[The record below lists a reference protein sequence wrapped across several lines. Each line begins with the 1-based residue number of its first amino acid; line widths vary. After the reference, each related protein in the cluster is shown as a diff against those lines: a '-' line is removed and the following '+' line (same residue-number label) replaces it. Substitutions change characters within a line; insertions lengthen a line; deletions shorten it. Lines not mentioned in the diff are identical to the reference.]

1 MKLNIPELN
10 QVIELK
16 DFSDTD
22 KILYLKKHFKITI
35 DTIAYYIKDDTIYN
49 AVYIVELP
57 AELKSY
63 SKTELTYI
71 PIYTHPKN
79 KSAYF
84 KRVNKFECMN
94 RTYTYKGILTEC

>member
-10 QVIELK
+10 NYIELK
-16 DFSDTD
+16 S
-22 KILYLKKHFKITI
+22 LPNEYSGRRYNITI

-79 KSAYF
+79 KSIYF

-94 RTYTYKGILTEC
+94 RTYKYKGILTEC

>member
-10 QVIELK
+10 NYIELK
-16 DFSDTD
+16 S
-22 KILYLKKHFKITI
+22 LPNEYLGRHYNITI
-35 DTIAYYIKDDTIYN
+35 DTIAYYIKDDIIYN

-57 AELKSY
+57 AELKKY

-71 PIYTHPKN
+71 PIYKHPKN
-79 KSAYF
+79 KSIYF
-84 KRVNKFECMN
+84 KRVNKFECMD

>member
-10 QVIELK
+10 NYIELK
-16 DFSDTD
+16 S
-22 KILYLKKHFKITI
+22 LPNEYLGRRYNITI

-71 PIYTHPKN
+71 PIYKHPKN
-79 KSAYF
+79 KIIYF
-84 KRVNKFECMN
+84 KRVNKFECMD

>member
-10 QVIELK
+10 QAIELK
-16 DFSDTD
+16 NFSDTD
-22 KILYLKKHFKITI
+22 KILYLNKHFEIII

-49 AVYIVELP
+49 AVYIVKLP

-71 PIYTHPKN
+71 PIYKHPKN
-79 KSAYF
+79 KAVYF
-84 KRVNKFECMN
+84 KRVNKFECMD

>member
-1 MKLNIPELN
+1 MKLNISELN
-10 QVIELK
+10 NYIELK
-16 DFSDTD
+16 S
-22 KILYLKKHFKITI
+22 LPNEYLGRRYNITI

-79 KSAYF
+79 KSIYF
-84 KRVNKFECMN
+84 KRVNKFECMD
-94 RTYTYKGILTEC
+94 RTYIYKGILTEC

>member
-10 QVIELK
+10 NYIELK
-16 DFSDTD
+16 S
-22 KILYLKKHFKITI
+22 LPNEYLGRRYNITI

-71 PIYTHPKN
+71 PIYKHPKN
-79 KSAYF
+79 KIIYF
-84 KRVNKFECMN
+84 KRVNKYECMD

>member
-10 QVIELK
+10 NYIELK
-16 DFSDTD
+16 S
-22 KILYLKKHFKITI
+22 LPNEYLGRRYNITI
-35 DTIAYYIKDDTIYN
+35 DTIAYYIKDDIIYN

-71 PIYTHPKN
+71 PIYKHPKN
-79 KSAYF
+79 KSIYF
-84 KRVNKFECMN
+84 KRVNKFECMD

>member
-10 QVIELK
+10 NYIELK
-16 DFSDTD
+16 SLPN
-22 KILYLKKHFKITI
+22 KYLGRRYNITI
-35 DTIAYYIKDDTIYN
+35 DTIAYYIKDDIIYN

-57 AELKSY
+57 AELKKY

-71 PIYTHPKN
+71 PIYKHPKN
-79 KSAYF
+79 KSIYF

>member
-10 QVIELK
+10 QAIELK
-16 DFSDTD
+16 DFSDAD

-35 DTIAYYIKDDTIYN
+35 DTIAYYIKDDIIYN

-57 AELKSY
+57 AKLKKY

-71 PIYTHPKN
+71 PIYKHPKN
-79 KSAYF
+79 KSIYF
-84 KRVNKFECMN
+84 KRVNKFECMD

>member
-10 QVIELK
+10 NYIELK
-16 DFSDTD
+16 S
-22 KILYLKKHFKITI
+22 LPNEYLGRRYNITI

-71 PIYTHPKN
+71 PIYKHPKN
-79 KSAYF
+79 KSIYF
-84 KRVNKFECMN
+84 KRVNKFECMD
-94 RTYTYKGILTEC
+94 RTYTYKGILTEY

>member
-10 QVIELK
+10 QSIKLNNNLP
-16 DFSDTD
+16 SS
-22 KILYLKKHFKITI
+22 YSGRCYNITI
-35 DTIAYYIKDDTIYN
+35 DTIAYYIKDDIIYN

-57 AELKSY
+57 AELKEY

-79 KSAYF
+79 KSIYF
-84 KRVNKFECMN
+84 TRVNKFECMN
-94 RTYTYKGILTEC
+94 KTYTYKGILTEC

>member
-10 QVIELK
+10 NYIELK
-16 DFSDTD
+16 S
-22 KILYLKKHFKITI
+22 LPNEYSGRRYNITI

-71 PIYTHPKN
+71 PIYKHPKN
-79 KSAYF
+79 KSIYF
-84 KRVNKFECMN
+84 RRVNKFECMN
-94 RTYTYKGILTEC
+94 KTYKYTGILTEC

>member
-10 QVIELK
+10 NYIELK
-16 DFSDTD
+16 S
-22 KILYLKKHFKITI
+22 LPNEYLGRRYNITI
-35 DTIAYYIKDDTIYN
+35 DTIAYYIKDDIIYN

-57 AELKSY
+57 AELKKY

-71 PIYTHPKN
+71 PIYKHPKN
-79 KSAYF
+79 KSIYF

>member
-1 MKLNIPELN
+1 MKLNISELN
-10 QVIELK
+10 NYIELK
-16 DFSDTD
+16 S
-22 KILYLKKHFKITI
+22 LPNEYLGRRYNITI
-35 DTIAYYIKDDTIYN
+35 DTIAYYIKDDIIYN

-71 PIYTHPKN
+71 PIYKHPKN
-79 KSAYF
+79 KSIYF
-84 KRVNKFECMN
+84 KRVNKFECMD

>member
-1 MKLNIPELN
+1 MKLNISELN
-10 QVIELK
+10 NYIELK
-16 DFSDTD
+16 S
-22 KILYLKKHFKITI
+22 LPNEYLGRRYNITI
-35 DTIAYYIKDDTIYN
+35 DTIAYYIKDDIIYN

-57 AELKSY
+57 AELKKY

-94 RTYTYKGILTEC
+94 MTYKYTGILTEC